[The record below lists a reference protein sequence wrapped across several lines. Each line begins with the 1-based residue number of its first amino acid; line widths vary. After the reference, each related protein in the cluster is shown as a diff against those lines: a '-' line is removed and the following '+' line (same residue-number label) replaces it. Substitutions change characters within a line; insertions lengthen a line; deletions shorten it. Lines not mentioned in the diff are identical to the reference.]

1 MIEVIGMDMVTY
13 KIGKLTFTQNEL
25 TWKQDKQLLKLANS
39 FAGIADSNENIVI
52 PRVFETLQKYDMLG
66 VMLGIILQP
75 KWDWRYCLYFAWQLL
90 KLPFTRRIQWVNV
103 DELSN
108 TEIKEIK
115 EDFFLFNKS
124 VMKKLSDVSNALG
137 WIAKAGMQGETPE
150 TNLQT
155 KPKKPKTQP
164 QMSAKP

>member
-1 MIEVIGMDMVTY
+1 MDLVTY

-25 TWKQDKQLLKLANS
+25 TWRQDKQLLKMLNQFVGVAD
-39 FAGIADSNENIVI
+39 AGENVLI
-52 PRVFETLQKYDMLG
+52 PRMFETLQKYDMLG

-75 KWDWRYCLYFAWQLL
+75 KWDWRYCVYVAGQVL
-90 KLPFTRRIQWVNV
+90 KYPFKWRIDWVNV

-108 TEIKEIK
+108 SEIAEIKD
-115 EDFFLFNKS
+115 DFFLLNKS
-124 VMKKLSDVSNALG
+124 VMKKLNDIGSALG
-137 WIAKAGMQGETPE
+137 WIAKAGMQGETPA
-150 TNLQT
+150 TNLQM